1 MKIYIVG
8 SVGSGKSTLA
18 RRAAQITGIACTHLD
33 EIVYEEDPT
42 DSWGNKKRPE
52 KEVEQRFRT
61 ILSQTHYIMEDAG
74 RERLFDGMLQAD
86 QIVVLDYPLHVR
98 KRRILKRW
106 VKQKLGLEKCIYR
119 PHLKMLRAMFRWVN
133 NYETN
138 RDGTKER
145 IAQVSKKAIY
155 LHNAKE
161 TEQWLSALPRLP

>member
-1 MKIYIVG
+1 
-8 SVGSGKSTLA
+8 
-18 RRAAQITGIACTHLD
+18 
-33 EIVYEEDPT
+33 
-42 DSWGNKKRPE
+42 
-52 KEVEQRFRT
+52 
-61 ILSQTHYIMEDAG
+61 
-74 RERLFDGMLQAD
+74 MLQAD